1 MKRGRTWRRVSR
13 VLREGRAGLL
23 LACVLLACGM
33 AAFAQQDE
41 HARPALATAASNDED
56 AALIAAR
63 RQISAGRFH
72 EAITTL
78 QTAVQDDDGKD
89 ERRLARRLGTLGVAL
104 NQAGAYGEAI
114 EAHHRA
120 LVLYEALDDP
130 AGTSAVTSNI
140 GGALS
145 SLGDSDGARH
155 YLEEAL
161 AIKRR
166 HGIGRGVGTIYASMA
181 ELADAQGDLEAA
193 RQALE
198 QALQAYAETPDPHG
212 ESVARANLGRVLARL
227 GQHTAALEQVR
238 IAEALARTQDHQIGV
253 LAAQAAHAQVLMTR
267 LQEADIPK
275 AERKA
280 LLARAEASLHQAL
293 AVSRAQEDR
302 DRSIRLLE
310 AFSELRQMQGLPEQA
325 LVFLQQ
331 ARTLEQAQRRDADL
345 ARARVLSARYGHQ
358 QQQREIERLRDIEAR
373 NEDQLKRQQHGLW
386 LLAALVLLA
395 LGSVLGLWYRNRR
408 RHGATMQ
415 LKEHNRRLSAA
426 LEQAHQERQRTET
439 FAMRQR
445 RFLRL
450 ASDDLRGPL
459 LETRALAERALVEE
473 KPDILRR
480 SHATI
485 AQHAAN
491 LIWVTEQMLESADH
505 EVGVDVPRPAEC
517 VDLVPMLRGLVD
529 EAVPRALH
537 RDQHVALQCQ
547 TASAPV
553 RVERIRC
560 LVALR
565 ELIDI
570 LLYLNPARSR
580 LVLIL
585 ERHDNEVRIGLDAGA
600 ARLPDWQDIALG
612 KQSGDVTLRLA
623 LAWIQHTI
631 EDNAGTIETA
641 RHDKSGRREILI
653 RFLREDGPV

>member
-1 MKRGRTWRRVSR
+1 M
-13 VLREGRAGLL
+13 REGRAGLL

-238 IAEALARTQDHQIGV
+238 IAEALARAQDHQIGV

-373 NEDQLKRQQHGLW
+373 NEDQLKR
-386 LLAALVLLA
+386 
-395 LGSVLGLWYRNRR
+395 
-408 RHGATMQ
+408 
-415 LKEHNRRLSAA
+415 
-426 LEQAHQERQRTET
+426 
-439 FAMRQR
+439 
-445 RFLRL
+445 
-450 ASDDLRGPL
+450 
-459 LETRALAERALVEE
+459 
-473 KPDILRR
+473 
-480 SHATI
+480 
-485 AQHAAN
+485 
-491 LIWVTEQMLESADH
+491 
-505 EVGVDVPRPAEC
+505 
-517 VDLVPMLRGLVD
+517 
-529 EAVPRALH
+529 
-537 RDQHVALQCQ
+537 
-547 TASAPV
+547 
-553 RVERIRC
+553 
-560 LVALR
+560 
-565 ELIDI
+565 
-570 LLYLNPARSR
+570 
-580 LVLIL
+580 
-585 ERHDNEVRIGLDAGA
+585 
-600 ARLPDWQDIALG
+600 
-612 KQSGDVTLRLA
+612 
-623 LAWIQHTI
+623 
-631 EDNAGTIETA
+631 
-641 RHDKSGRREILI
+641 
-653 RFLREDGPV
+653 

>member
-1 MKRGRTWRRVSR
+1 MLG
-13 VLREGRAGLL
+13 GRAGLL
-23 LACVLLACGM
+23 LACSLLVFGM
-33 AAFAQQDE
+33 AAFAQE
-41 HARPALATAASNDED
+41 PEPARPVVEAGVSSDED
-56 AALIAAR
+56 VALIAAR

-72 EAITTL
+72 DAISTL
-78 QTAVQDDDGKD
+78 QEAVQDDDGKD
-89 ERRLARRLGTLGVAL
+89 VRRLARRLGTLGIAL

-120 LVLYEALDDP
+120 LALYEALDDP

-181 ELADAQGDLEAA
+181 ELADAQGDLETA

-198 QALQAYAETPDPHG
+198 QALEAYAGTPDPSA
-212 ESVARANLGRVLARL
+212 ESVARTNLGRVLAKL
-227 GQHTAALEQVR
+227 GQHAEALEQVR
-238 IAEALARTQDHQIGV
+238 IAETLARTHDHQVGV

-267 LQEADIPK
+267 LRAEYLPEAEQEA
-275 AERKA
+275 
-280 LLARAEASLHQAL
+280 LLTQAEASLHQAL

-302 DRSIRLLE
+302 DRSIRLME
-310 AFSELRQMQGLPEQA
+310 AFSELRQIQGHPEQA
-325 LVFLQQ
+325 LEFLQQ
-331 ARTLEQAQRRDADL
+331 ARALEEAQRRDADL

-358 QQQREIERLRDIEAR
+358 HQRREIERLRDVEAR
-373 NEDQLKRQQHGLW
+373 HEDRLKRQRYGLW

-395 LGSVLGLWYRNRR
+395 AGSVLGLWYRSHRR
-408 RHGATMQ
+408 YGATVQ
-415 LKEHNRRLSAA
+415 LKEHNERLSAA
-426 LEQAHQERQRTET
+426 LKQAHQERQRTET

-459 LETRALAERALVEE
+459 LETRALAERALVED

-480 SHATI
+480 SHAAI
-485 AQHAAN
+485 AQHAAD
-491 LIWVTEQMLESADH
+491 LIWVTEQMLESAAH
-505 EVGVDVPRPAEC
+505 EVGVDAPRPAES
-517 VDLVPMLRGLVD
+517 VDLVPVLRDLVG
-529 EAVPRALH
+529 EAVPRALQ
-537 RDQHVALQCQ
+537 RDQHLAFQCQ
-547 TASAPV
+547 TANAPV
-553 RVERIRC
+553 WVERIRC

-580 LVLIL
+580 HTLTL
-585 ERHDNEVRIGLDAGA
+585 ECSDKEVRIGLDAGT

-612 KQSGDVTLRLA
+612 KPSSDVTLRLA

-631 EDNAGTIETA
+631 EDSGGTIETE
-641 RHDKSGRREILI
+641 RHAEPGRREIVI
-653 RFLREDGPV
+653 RFPREGSFA